1 MQTKLT
7 LRIEDQLIRRAKAW
21 AELQGVS
28 LSGTVAAFFARLPE
42 NTESLEL
49 SPWTRHLA
57 GAAAGDGVTPSD
69 GELRDDHLRHLEEKH
84 R

>member
-57 GAAAGDGVTPSD
+57 GAAAGWV
-69 GELRDDHLRHLEEKH
+69 HKAHI
-84 R
+84 